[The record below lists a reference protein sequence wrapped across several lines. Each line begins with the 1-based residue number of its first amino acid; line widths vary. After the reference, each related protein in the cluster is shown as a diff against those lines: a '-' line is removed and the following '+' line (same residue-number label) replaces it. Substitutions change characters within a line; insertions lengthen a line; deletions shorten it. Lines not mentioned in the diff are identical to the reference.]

1 MDEAALKKERST
13 LKGNITRAITA
24 TEKIPKVKVNLKDIE
39 AKLQIIPELIEKFQ
53 DIHKRRTQ
61 QLTENDDKTDGDTY

>member
-24 TEKIPKVKVNLKDIE
+24 IEKIPKVKENLKDIE
-39 AKLQIIPELIEKFQ
+39 AKLKIIPELIEKFQ
-53 DIHKRRTQ
+53 DSS
-61 QLTENDDKTDGDTY
+61 